1 METYTFA
8 DIAEIMT
15 VPMGR
20 VVMATVRAGVQP
32 EFDERY
38 SVTSVKLIIAEIK
51 GV

>member
-1 METYTFA
+1 MNTFTFE
-8 DIAEIMT
+8 DIMEIMG

-38 SVTSVKLIIAEIK
+38 SVPSVKSIIAEIK